1 MEQTVLQQK
10 SVAVVGCGWF
20 GVALAKHLVQ
30 AGYRVTG
37 AKRHMEELGPL
48 TEVGIQGF
56 QLQLGAEAE
65 VLADPQSLQGLF
77 QTDFLVVNIPPRLK
91 HGNIAYI
98 QELQQLIALTQG
110 WHYQGIVFISTTGV
124 YPSLDKS
131 MTEADAQAESASSQV
146 LLDAEALFAR
156 QPNSCIVRFAGLV
169 GPKRHPGRFFAGKT
183 DVAGGNVAVNL
194 VHLQDCVAAVSLIIA
209 AKAKGEKV
217 AAVYN
222 LCAPEHP
229 SRSEFY
235 VAAAESLGLAA
246 PQFNGQLQPSKVIL
260 GDAIVRELGFE
271 YQFASPLEMLAAC

>member
-37 AKRHMEELGPL
+37 AKRYMEELGPL

-91 HGNIAYI
+91 HGNTAYI